1 MGDADQPTMAD
12 VMQILQTLTANMS
25 QMQSDM
31 AGMQAKLNIS
41 GPHERRLEAV
51 PPPVCPCFL

>member
-31 AGMQAKLNIS
+31 AGMQAKLSSTSESSNHHD
-41 GPHERRLEAV
+41 G
-51 PPPVCPCFL
+51 